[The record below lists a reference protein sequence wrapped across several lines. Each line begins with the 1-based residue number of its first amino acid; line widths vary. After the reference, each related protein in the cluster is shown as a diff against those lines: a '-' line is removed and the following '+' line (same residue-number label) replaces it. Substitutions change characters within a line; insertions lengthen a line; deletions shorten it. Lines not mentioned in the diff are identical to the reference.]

1 MASMEV
7 NDTCNDEED
16 KTNEHHVYDD
26 ENKVQKTRKSKQ
38 AHKLSM
44 KMQNI
49 VEVGRHVYKGSKK
62 LVRITKKMKGLSE
75 LERPSSK
82 AKIMG
87 LARIPI
93 PWIKSDAPRQVTYT
107 KRRKGLKKKIEELAI
122 LCGVEASMIC
132 YGPQLGKPSNAA
144 TSTTIH

>member
-1 MASMEV
+1 MLFFIKLRKVQE
-7 NDTCNDEED
+7 NDKLESLVIEAEYARSDEED

-82 AKIMG
+82 AKIVHDVHNVED
-87 LARIPI
+87 LETIA
-93 PWIKSDAPRQVTYT
+93 IKYFNIHTVDELY
-107 KRRKGLKKKIEELAI
+107 KKLKDLYSSLKISKKN
-122 LCGVEASMIC
+122 SW
-132 YGPQLGKPSNAA
+132 K
-144 TSTTIH
+144 